1 MRSGRIWAKLVWL
14 VLFASFFWA
23 FSFGARADEG
33 AQNRVFD
40 GAGLFTEADRRELED
55 WISRQKEEVEMDL
68 AVVTAY
74 RQGQAD
80 AEEYADLFY
89 HEYDLG
95 KDCFLSLIYMDRP
108 GSAHGE
114 YSLSTQGDG
123 ERLLTDS
130 RLEEMG
136 QLAVSFLADQDYA
149 GSALAVL
156 EAVKAYRQEGYVSG
170 QYNYNTDTGAI
181 SPRRSLRWYEIAA
194 ALAAAAV
201 VAAAACMAVIR
212 DYSMK
217 GSDRRKSS
225 ALRAYQAQCR
235 ILSQGPPDR
244 LVNQFV
250 TRHRIVRP
258 SSGTGGR
265 SSGRSSTYRSRGG
278 GRHGGRGGRF

>member
-95 KDCFLSLIYMDRP
+95 KDCFLYLIYMDGP

-114 YSLSTQGDG
+114 YYLYTQGDG

-136 QLAVSFLADQDYA
+136 
-149 GSALAVL
+149 
-156 EAVKAYRQEGYVSG
+156 
-170 QYNYNTDTGAI
+170 
-181 SPRRSLRWYEIAA
+181 
-194 ALAAAAV
+194 
-201 VAAAACMAVIR
+201 
-212 DYSMK
+212 
-217 GSDRRKSS
+217 
-225 ALRAYQAQCR
+225 
-235 ILSQGPPDR
+235 
-244 LVNQFV
+244 
-250 TRHRIVRP
+250 
-258 SSGTGGR
+258 
-265 SSGRSSTYRSRGG
+265 
-278 GRHGGRGGRF
+278 